1 MKVIL
6 FLFKVRDKSLH
17 NSRWYNYLICDLFL
31 LFHLQSYWRLNYS
44 AKTLFLHIHTH
55 TCPSK
60 TVDTLSWAES
70 ITQKANLKINL
81 MMWHRMAKYLIQNI
95 VGVAWFFFWFFFG
108 GGRGKPVPAAAWYLP
123 SPSAFALCSQCSS
136 CKALPSPRSRRHVSR
151 SLHVPRNLAIALGLT
166 QTHPPVTLNRCS
178 LPPIRL
184 LVLRGQKAAAENL
197 LGIKVSVR
205 LRRQLDNWNKEGN
218 VGETIKC
225 GEQIEDSLKWGFIRS
240 NSSLRS

>member
-1 MKVIL
+1 M
-6 FLFKVRDKSLH
+6 
-17 NSRWYNYLICDLFL
+17 ICFSFSTSNLTEG
-31 LFHLQSYWRLNYS
+31 WI
-44 AKTLFLHIHTH
+44 TLPRPFFYTYIHTH

-70 ITQKANLKINL
+70 IKEKANLKINL

-95 VGVAWFFFWFFFG
+95 VGVARFFFYFFFG

-225 GEQIEDSLKWGFIRS
+225 GEQIEDPLK
-240 NSSLRS
+240 